1 MPFSPRTSTSSLTD
15 AHSALARDEAVGIT
29 LEKDTRRAQ
38 KENAARLQAT
48 QTVHALST
56 LGPVLGQA
64 MKASDNEVEQ
74 AQWLFGALRQAHG
87 FAHQVFSDL
96 GLEEGQEWARAVLE
110 RVYLEALSTTGEAPS
125 PRLVRAALEAHR
137 RSALPELVARTES
150 PSRAHVA
157 PERASLELPDRAEN
171 GAENG
176 LGEISGVHGAAIAG
190 LETQVRLAWYGAMGA
205 ISRAQV
211 RFDFFRP
218 DADADLVEC
227 ADRVWRFA
235 VEALPVL
242 LDGHAR
248 DADRAATL
256 ETLLVQG
263 GLAMEQS
270 WDAEGQKANHAL
282 QQKSRADVTAWKQ
295 ANRQGFPLTTVFS
308 RFEQQAR
315 RLVLLGRQAP
325 PAQPKGRKA
334 N

>member
-1 MPFSPRTSTSSLTD
+1 MPFSPRTSTSPLTD

-74 AQWLFGALRQAHG
+74 AQWLFAALRQAHG

-96 GLEEGQEWARAVLE
+96 GLEEGQDWARAVLE

-137 RSALPELVARTES
+137 RSTLPELVARTES
-150 PSRAHVA
+150 PSRARVA
-157 PERASLELPDRAEN
+157 PERASLELPDH
-171 GAENG
+171 GPDTDHG
-176 LGEISGVHGAAIAG
+176 TDTVSGEQGAAIAG

-282 QQKSRADVTAWKQ
+282 QQKSRADVNAWKQ

-325 PAQPKGRKA
+325 SAHPKGRKA